1 MIQLFLRVRR
11 LWGWP
16 CVSVLERCP
25 SYKESTLCVIEIQLK
40 EKMKGKNQHKVSFL
54 GRCLSD
60 KDVNQKRVD
69 DNRFFLVCFN
79 SSEQS

>member
-1 MIQLFLRVRR
+1 
-11 LWGWP
+11 
-16 CVSVLERCP
+16 
-25 SYKESTLCVIEIQLK
+25 
-40 EKMKGKNQHKVSFL
+40 MKGKNQHKVSFL